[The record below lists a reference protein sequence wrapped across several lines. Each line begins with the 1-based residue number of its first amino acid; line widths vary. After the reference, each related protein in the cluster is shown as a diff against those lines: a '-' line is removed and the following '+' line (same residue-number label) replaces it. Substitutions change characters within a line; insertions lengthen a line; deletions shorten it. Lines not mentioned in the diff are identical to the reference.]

1 MTKAA
6 VLRDTGDN
14 NMNFV
19 EIILEKRI
27 RSTGNLYVIFI
38 NDFEEV
44 DIKLV
49 KCAHYMKFSL
59 RVNT

>member
-1 MTKAA
+1 M
-6 VLRDTGDN
+6 
-14 NMNFV
+14 V

-27 RSTGNLYVIFI
+27 SLKIFNNSGLDVQIVYMFI
-38 NDFEEV
+38 NDFEEA

-49 KCAHYMKFSL
+49 KCTHYTEFSL